1 MTYRARRS
9 RLLVLVTTVLACSAL
24 SVVAVEV
31 RAAAAAPDLSQ
42 VNMALARVASG
53 LVNPVALA
61 WRSGDS
67 RLYVAEQ
74 RGRVRIVD
82 SGVVQ
87 PGSVLTVSVATGGE
101 QGLLGLAFSLDG
113 TKLYVDYV
121 DPLSHVRVVEYTMS
135 GDTATNPRD
144 LLSIDHPLANHN
156 GGEVMIGPDGY
167 LYIGSGDGGGTG
179 DNAQNVNVLLGKIL
193 RIDPTPSAS
202 LPYTIPPD
210 NPFVG
215 MANHREE
222 IWMYGLRN
230 PWRFGFDRANG
241 DLYIAD
247 VGQSAYEEIDYALP
261 GQRGTN
267 WGWNLREGF
276 HPYNG
281 GAQPPDGVDPL
292 FEAAH
297 TDGYCAIIGG
307 YVYRGSAIS
316 NLGGGYVYGDLCR
329 GVLSGAVQSGG
340 AVTQQQDFSV
350 GVANLTTFGEDPA
363 GELYIAN
370 LDGNVYRL
378 VQQPPLTVSIGDK
391 AMLEGNTPTRSM
403 SLKVTLSQ
411 PSTTNVTVNYAVAG
425 NDAIGGLKANTGA
438 DFKSLSGTL
447 VFKVGT
453 NGKTVISKSIT
464 VTLFGDAG
472 VENDETLSVTLS
484 NPQGG
489 GYALGRNV
497 GTGTILND
505 DGYAGGSQLGI
516 GDASIV
522 EANIGMQNLT
532 MPVSLSTKL
541 ATKVTVHYAV
551 TPVSASRS
559 GTASGGG
566 DYGGKT
572 SGTLTFPAGTALTN
586 ITIPIWPDL
595 FPEPDESFTITL
607 SSLSGTGV
615 TMLRATGTGTILAL

>member
-1 MTYRARRS
+1 MTYRARRLP
-9 RLLVLVTTVLACSAL
+9 LLVFVVSVLACSGL
-24 SVVAVEV
+24 SLVAVEV
-31 RAAAAAPDLSQ
+31 RAAAATPDLSQ
-42 VNMALARVASG
+42 VHLALARVASG
-53 LVNPVALA
+53 LANPVALA
-61 WRSGDS
+61 WRPGDS

-74 RGRVRIVD
+74 PGRVRIVD
-82 SGVVQ
+82 NGVVK

-101 QGLLGLAFSLDG
+101 QGLLGLTFSLDG

-121 DPLSHVRVVEYTMS
+121 DPQSHVRVVEYTMS

-156 GGEVMIGPDGY
+156 GGEVTIGPDGY
-167 LYIGSGDGGGTG
+167 LYIGTGDGGGAG
-179 DNAQNVNVLLGKIL
+179 DPGNNAQNVNVLLGKIL

-230 PWRFGFDRANG
+230 PWRFSFDRANG

-247 VGQSAYEEIDYALP
+247 VGQSAYEEIDYALA
-261 GQRGTN
+261 GRRGTN

-281 GAQPPDGVDPL
+281 GAQPPGGVDPL

-307 YVYRGSAIS
+307 YVYRGAAIS
-316 NLGGGYVYGDLCR
+316 NLDGGYVYGDLCR

-340 AVTQQQDFSV
+340 AVIHQQDFSV

-363 GELYIAN
+363 GELYIAS
-370 LDGNVYRL
+370 LDGKVYRL
-378 VQQPPLTVSIGDK
+378 VQPTISIGDK

-411 PSTTNVTVNYAVAG
+411 PATTNVTVNYAVSG
-425 NDAIGGLKANTGA
+425 NDAMGGLNANTGA

-453 NGKTVISKSIT
+453 NGKTPISKSIP
-464 VTLFGDAG
+464 VTLFGDTG
-472 VENDETLSVTLS
+472 VESDETLSVTLS

-489 GYALGRNV
+489 GYVLGRSV

-505 DGYAGGSQLGI
+505 DGYAGGSQVGI

-522 EANIGMQNLT
+522 EANSGMQNLT

-541 ATKVTVHYAV
+541 ATKVTVQYSV
-551 TPVSASRS
+551 TPMSASRS

-572 SGTLTFPAGTALTN
+572 SGTVTFPAGSALTN
-586 ITIPIWPDL
+586 ITLPIWPGL
-595 FPEPDESFTITL
+595 LPEPDENFRITL
-607 SSLSGTGV
+607 SSLTGTGV
-615 TMLRATGTGTILAL
+615 TMLRAIGTGTILAP